1 VQFSVCHTR
10 LSINN
15 FAGHLTM
22 LLSIFPWRTSMSNI
36 ILLADVQAE
45 LIGGGY
51 KAPSITKVTN
61 FTGIKQSNNVTN
73 VGIGLWGFGYAGS
86 IQGNNAEVA
95 NFIKA

>member
-1 VQFSVCHTR
+1 VQISVCPTR

-22 LLSIFPWRTSMSNI
+22 LLSIFPWRTSMSNT

-45 LIGGGY
+45 LIGGGF
-51 KAPSITKVTN
+51 KMPSITKVNN
-61 FTGIKQSNNVTN
+61 FTGLKQSNNVTN

-86 IQGNNAEVA
+86 LQGNSAEVA
-95 NFIKA
+95 NFIQA